1 MVLQTYSLSGDRF
14 GDRTGVLRNVAL
26 RAVACIAILLGAAT
40 ALWPVVATAQTLDI
54 TPVSVPDST
63 LGAGYSVQLTA
74 QGGVAPYRFRAI
86 QGPMPPGLTVSS
98 DGLIS
103 GTTYQVGTFPFVIEV
118 ASATQQLGARAYTL
132 QVNPPAGLS
141 LSPSALLQGMAG
153 IRYRQPVAAFG
164 GTAPYTLSLSG
175 TLPVG
180 MSFDPV
186 AGFDGTPLESGTFPL
201 TLTATDA
208 AVASVAR
215 NYNLV
220 IVPAFLE
227 LYTTIP
233 DATIATPYSYVVG
246 HNGGLGPFQHVVSS
260 GRLPNGMSLGV
271 ADGLLSGTP
280 TETGQFPFQITLT
293 DSTLGTPATDTESY
307 VMVVLDPAVQI
318 TPATLPSAVYRVPYS
333 VTLGMTG
340 STGPYQF
347 AIVNG
352 ELPPGLTLTP
362 AGLLSGT
369 PTNPFPAEF
378 TIQGTYANG
387 AVARRTVRMEI
398 PTTAVVSSS
407 PPSGVA
413 GTPYAHT
420 VQIVGG
426 TPPYRVGFKVLG
438 GQFGMQLVPGLNLPQ
453 GLAIAPTPDGN
464 SEIVT
469 SGQFTIAGTPTS
481 TGDYPIYLQIV
492 DSTAGAPATN
502 PAALL
507 LRILPASVAVSPSTL
522 PAASIG
528 LPYSHQLTAQGG
540 VAPYRFALSVD
551 SQLPAGLTL
560 SEAGVLSGT
569 PTVLRS
575 YSFGV
580 DVSDSS
586 QPTRGTGTT
595 LVTLD
600 VGEPAVVAPSRTVML
615 LAGASA
621 TVELTEGASG
631 GPFTAATVV
640 SLAPANAGT
649 ATIVRS
655 GSGATARF
663 TLTFVP
669 ASSFA
674 GIATV
679 TYTLTNG
686 TTTSAPAAIAF
697 NVVPRPDPA
706 LDAEV
711 RGLIDAQAMTARR
724 FATAQIGNFQQRLER
739 LHGADAGANGFQNGL
754 TFAAS
759 RTCERAVGAMPGTP
773 CIDAAAQA
781 GARGIE
787 PSPAS
792 GSNAPFGIWVAGTV
806 RSGDRDA
813 RAGRSALDFET
824 EGLSI
829 GADRRFGRAFVL
841 GAGVG
846 YGHDRTWVGSDDTRA
861 DARAYTFAA
870 YAGYRPAE
878 VFFLDGLLGH
888 QRLDYDLRR
897 SVSATGGTVSGRRD
911 GRQWF
916 AAVTAG
922 AQLGRDAW
930 RFTPYGRVEGARGS
944 LGGYVE
950 GGDALY
956 ALRYDA
962 QDLRT
967 LTANL
972 GLRMDYRVQW
982 SSGVFSPQ
990 LRLEYQRDLERHGA
1004 ATLHYADWL
1013 GGPQYR
1019 IVPQGYARDRLEL
1032 GIGALFDLDDAW
1044 SLRFG
1049 YRSLL
1054 DGDRDHSL
1062 DLSIDHRF

>member
-1 MVLQTYSLSGDRF
+1 MVLQAYSLSGYRSAHW
-14 GDRTGVLRNVAL
+14 TGAWRGVAL
-26 RAVACIAILLGAAT
+26 RALACIAILLGATT
-40 ALWPVVATAQTLDI
+40 ALWPAVAAAQTI
-54 TPVSVPDST
+54 EIVPVSVPAST
-63 LGAGYSVQLTA
+63 LGAGYSVQLGA

-86 QGPMPPGLTVSS
+86 QGPMPPGLTISS
-98 DGLIS
+98 AGLIS
-103 GTTYQVGTFPFVIEV
+103 GTTYQAGSFPFVIEV
-118 ASATQQLGARAYTL
+118 TSATQQVGVRGYAL

-141 LSPSALLQGMAG
+141 LSPSSMPQGMAG

-164 GTAPYTLSLSG
+164 GADPYTFNLSG
-175 TLPVG
+175 RLPVG
-180 MSFDPV
+180 MSFDPST
-186 AGFDGTPLESGTFPL
+186 GFDGTPLESGTFPL
-201 TLTATDA
+201 SLTVTDIGA
-208 AVASVAR
+208 ASVTR
-215 NYNLV
+215 DYSLV

-233 DATIATPYSYVVG
+233 DATIATPYSFRIG
-246 HNGGLGPFQHVVSS
+246 HNGGLGPFQHVVSG

-307 VMVVLDPAVQI
+307 VMVVLDPTVMI
-318 TPATLPSAVYRVPYS
+318 TPTTLPLAVYRVPYS

-347 AIVNG
+347 SIVSG

-362 AGLLSGT
+362 AGVLSGT
-369 PTNPFPAEF
+369 PTNPFPYEF

-387 AVARRTVRMEI
+387 PVARRTVRMEI
-398 PTTAVVSSS
+398 PTTAVASSS
-407 PPSGVA
+407 PPGGVA

-426 TPPYRVGFKVLG
+426 TPPYRVGFKVRG
-438 GQFGMQLVPGLNLPQ
+438 GQFGMEFVPGLNLPQ
-453 GLAIAPTPDGN
+453 GLAITPAPDAG

-469 SGQFTIAGTPTS
+469 SGQFTITGTPTS
-481 TGDYPIYLQIV
+481 TGDYPIYLQVV
-492 DSTAGAPATN
+492 DSTAGAPGNNTVTL
-502 PAALL
+502 P
-507 LRILPASVAVSPSTL
+507 LRILPASLAVSPSTL

-528 LPYSHQLTAQGG
+528 LPYSHQLTSQGG
-540 VAPYRFALSVD
+540 VAPYRFALSAGAL
-551 SQLPAGLTL
+551 LPAGLTL
-560 SEAGVLSGT
+560 SEAGVLNGT
-569 PTVLRS
+569 PTLLRS
-575 YSFGV
+575 QSFSI

-586 QPTRGTGTT
+586 QPTRGTGMTV
-595 LVTLD
+595 VTLD
-600 VGEPAVVAPSRTVML
+600 VGEPTVVAPSRTVTM

-621 TVELTEGASG
+621 TVELTDGATG
-631 GPFTAATVV
+631 GPFTAAMVV
-640 SLAPANAGT
+640 SLMPTNAGA
-649 ATIVRS
+649 ATIARS
-655 GSGATARF
+655 GSGANARF
-663 TLTFVP
+663 ALTFAP

-686 TTTSAPAAIAF
+686 ATTSAPAAIAF

-706 LDAEV
+706 QDAEV
-711 RGLIDAQAMTARR
+711 RGLIDAQALTARR

-739 LHGADAGANGFQNGL
+739 LHGADAGANGFQNTL

-759 RTCERAVGAMPGTP
+759 RSCRRAVGAMPGAP
-773 CIDAAAQA
+773 CIDATAQA
-781 GARGIE
+781 DVGGTGPTPAR
-787 PSPAS
+787 
-792 GSNAPFGIWVAGTV
+792 APDALFGTWIAGTL

-829 GADRRFGRAFVL
+829 GADKRIGSAFVF
-841 GAGVG
+841 GAGLG
-846 YGHDRTWVGSDDTRA
+846 YGHDRTWVGSDDTRV
-861 DARAYTFAA
+861 DARAYTIAA
-870 YAGYRPAE
+870 YAGYLPAE
-878 VFFLDGLLGH
+878 VFFLDGLLGY

-897 SVSATGGTVSGRRD
+897 SIGATGGTVSGRRD

-922 AQLGRDAW
+922 AQLGQDAW

-944 LGGYVE
+944 LGGHVE
-950 GGDALY
+950 NGDALY
-956 ALRYDA
+956 ALCYDA

-972 GLRMDYRVQW
+972 GLRLDYRVQW
-982 SSGVFSPQ
+982 SSGAFSPQ
-990 LRLEYQRDLERHGA
+990 LRLEYQRDLERRGA

-1019 IVPQGYARDRLEL
+1019 IVPQGDARDRLEL
-1032 GIGALFDLDDAW
+1032 GIGALLDLDDAW

-1054 DGDRDHSL
+1054 DGDREHSL
-1062 DLSIDHRF
+1062 DLSVDRRF

>member
-1 MVLQTYSLSGDRF
+1 MVLQAYSLSGNRSAHWPDPWR
-14 GDRTGVLRNVAL
+14 RVAF
-26 RAVACIAILLGAAT
+26 RALACIAILLGAAT
-40 ALWPVVATAQTLDI
+40 ALWPAVAGAQTIEI
-54 TPVSVPDST
+54 TPASVPDST
-63 LGAGYSVQLTA
+63 LGAGYSLQLGA

-86 QGPMPPGLTVSS
+86 QGPMPPGLTISS

-103 GTTYQVGTFPFVIEV
+103 GTTYQAGSFPFVIEV
-118 ASATQQLGARAYTL
+118 ASATQQLAARAYTL

-141 LSPSALLQGMAG
+141 LSPSSLPQGMAG
-153 IRYRQPVAAFG
+153 IRYRQPVATFG
-164 GTAPYTLSLSG
+164 GAAPYTLGLSG
-175 TLPVG
+175 RLPVG
-180 MSFDPV
+180 MTFDPV

-201 TLTATDA
+201 TLTTTDA
-208 AVASVAR
+208 ATATVAR
-215 NYNLV
+215 NYSLV

-233 DATIATPYSYVVG
+233 DATIATPYTYVVG
-246 HNGGLGPFQHVVSS
+246 HNGGLGPFRHVVSG
-260 GRLPNGMSLGV
+260 GRLPNGIRLGE

-280 TETGQFPFQITLT
+280 TEAGQFPFQITLT

-318 TPATLPSAVYRVPYS
+318 TPASLPLAVYRVPYS
-333 VTLGMTG
+333 VALGMTG

-362 AGLLSGT
+362 AGVLSGT

-398 PTTAVVSSS
+398 PTTAVASSS

-420 VQIVGG
+420 VQIIGG
-426 TPPYRVGFKVLG
+426 TPPYRVGFKVRG
-438 GQFGMQLVPGLNLPQ
+438 GQFGMQLVPGLQLPQ
-453 GLAIAPTPDGN
+453 GLVIAPAPDGN
-464 SEIVT
+464 AEIVT
-469 SGQFTIAGTPTS
+469 SGLFTITGTPTT
-481 TGDYPIYLQIV
+481 TGDYLMHLQIS
-492 DSTAGAPATN
+492 DSTAGATATD
-502 PAALL
+502 PVLL
-507 LRILPASVAVSPSTL
+507 LVRILPASVAVSPSTL
-522 PAASIG
+522 PTASIG
-528 LPYSHQLTAQGG
+528 LPYSQTLTAQGG
-540 VAPYRFALSVD
+540 VAPYRFVLSAGG
-551 SQLPAGLTL
+551 QLPDGLTL

-575 YSFGV
+575 YSFAI

-595 LVTLD
+595 VVTLA
-600 VGEPAVVAPSRTVML
+600 VGEPTVVAPSRTVTM
-615 LAGASA
+615 LAGTSA

-640 SLAPANAGT
+640 SLNPANAGA
-649 ATIVRS
+649 ATIAQV
-655 GSGATARF
+655 GSGATARYA
-663 TLTFVP
+663 LTFVP
-669 ASSFA
+669 APSFV
-674 GIATV
+674 GVATL
-679 TYTLTNG
+679 TYTLSNG

-697 NVVPRPDPA
+697 DVVPRPDPA

-711 RGLIDAQAMTARR
+711 RGLIDAQALTARR
-724 FATAQIGNFQQRLER
+724 FAAAQIGNFQQRLER

-759 RTCERAVGAMPGTP
+759 RSCERAVGAMPGTS

-781 GARGIE
+781 GARGTGH
-787 PSPAS
+787 SPAS
-792 GSNAPFGIWVAGTV
+792 GSDALFGTWVAGTV
-806 RSGDRDA
+806 RSGDQDA
-813 RAGRSALDFET
+813 HAGRSALDFET

-829 GADRRFGRAFVL
+829 GADRRFGSAFVL

-846 YGHDRTWVGSDDTRA
+846 YGHDRTWVGNDDTRA

-870 YAGYRPAE
+870 YAGYRPKE
-878 VFFLDGLLGH
+878 VFFLDGLLGY

-897 SVSATGGTVSGRRD
+897 SVTATGGTVSGRRD

-922 AQLGRDAW
+922 AQLGQDAW
-930 RFTPYGRVEGARGS
+930 RFTPYGRLEGARGS

-950 GGDALY
+950 DGDPLY

-962 QDLRT
+962 QDLRM

-990 LRLEYQRDLERHGA
+990 LRLEYQRDLERRGA
-1004 ATLHYADWL
+1004 ATLYYADWL

-1019 IVPQGYARDRLEL
+1019 IVPQGHARDRLEL

-1054 DGDRDHSL
+1054 DGDRDHRL
-1062 DLSIDHRF
+1062 DLSVDRRF